1 MSAIELRTLVAA
13 QIVTAMSSH
22 LAPNSADSQIR
33 EVAETAVKIAKA
45 IEEAALADPLQQS

>member
-22 LAPNSADSQIR
+22 LAVNSPDSQIK
-33 EVAETAVKIAKA
+33 EIAETAAKIAKA
-45 IEEAALADPLQQS
+45 VEEAAARSLER

>member
-22 LAPNSADSQIR
+22 LAPNSADSQIK

-45 IEEAALADPLQQS
+45 IEEAAARSLEQG